1 MARGHRFPDDAFP
14 IVVAH
19 RGASSTRPENTI
31 PSFEEAI
38 RLGAGIIEFDVR
50 LSRDGVPVVIHD
62 LAVDRTTGGTGLVHE
77 LGAAELSSLNAGTEA
92 EPTPVPTLAEVLR
105 CVSGRAAIAVEIK
118 NIPGEPAFEPT
129 TEPIV
134 EAVHAELERQGFD
147 GAVLVIS
154 FNPSSIAASKLV
166 APDVPTG
173 FLTTDLVP
181 PREALAYAA
190 SAGHDMVL
198 PGTRASIPAGPS
210 FVDEVHAAGL
220 RLGTWTVDDPE
231 TVRML
236 LDRGFD
242 AVASNDPKMAL
253 AVLADHVAFVS
264 LRRRRLPEHLEG
276 PAKAFDDLLPP
287 LGRAEAAL
295 TGSVPGTRLPGRP
308 LAETLWEFEDGLRE
322 VRDGMDAWRSPDIEP
337 EWEACSRGLDDA
349 LALADRVRTE
359 GVQPE
364 GFEGLIGLIG
374 DLLAPL
380 DAFELASARFREL
393 RR

>member
-1 MARGHRFPDDAFP
+1 MGRKHRFPDDAFP

-38 RLGAGIIEFDVR
+38 RLGAGMVEFDVR
-50 LSRDGVPVVIHD
+50 LSRDDVPVVIHD
-62 LAVDRTTGGTGLVHE
+62 PAVDRTTDGRGLVHE
-77 LGAAELSSLNAGTEA
+77 LTAAQLSSLDAGTEA
-92 EPTPVPTLAEVLR
+92 VPTPVPTLAEVLR

-129 TEPIV
+129 REPIV
-134 EAVHAELERQGFD
+134 EAVHGELERQGFD
-147 GAVLVIS
+147 GPVLVIS

-181 PREALAYAA
+181 PREALAFAA
-190 SAGHDMVL
+190 SAEHDMVL

-242 AVASNDPKMAL
+242 AVASNDPGMAL
-253 AVLADHVAFVS
+253 AVRADHV
-264 LRRRRLPEHLEG
+264 
-276 PAKAFDDLLPP
+276 
-287 LGRAEAAL
+287 
-295 TGSVPGTRLPGRP
+295 GS
-308 LAETLWEFEDGLRE
+308 
-322 VRDGMDAWRSPDIEP
+322 
-337 EWEACSRGLDDA
+337 
-349 LALADRVRTE
+349 
-359 GVQPE
+359 
-364 GFEGLIGLIG
+364 
-374 DLLAPL
+374 
-380 DAFELASARFREL
+380 
-393 RR
+393 